1 MSIIANSPEAIALL
15 KRVGIPELIHQS
27 DSLLKG
33 DVGFDFETV
42 LPLLHTAANEYRGQ
56 GQHAEAKSVFE
67 RILRHVPSDYNVRAV
82 LADYALQS
90 HDHDTFANLLTP
102 AIPMLLEN
110 PVLHGRILGH
120 YCRHAFV
127 RHDFGSA
134 LAIYKA
140 VGSSQS
146 LLDGGDESAIAILDR
161 LELLKTL
168 AASDLVDVNLAYDQG
183 GTEPLL
189 IGALFALD
197 EYDLMTGVAQAERS
211 VTDGVGTRAV
221 QLAWV
226 AAQVAAAHRWGRGYR
241 AACRLVSRL
250 LASTRD
256 VEAATLRL
264 KASNAS
270 GPVLH
275 ALLTGAMAKD
285 VVSGYR
291 RDDLAVL
298 RRSQADFL
306 EPAAGSDDLAAS
318 LKTFGARPTLET
330 AEAVWHASYEAADF
344 ERLLAH
350 APCGRHD
357 DPLSRHA
364 SDPLHDRWHAAFEVS
379 SLGVPTDNGPAVWYF
394 ITWHAEVERLF
405 RLFGSLSRAANT
417 YVISV
422 GGSEPIERF
431 PQVSA
436 LMLAGNVNLHYRPS
450 VSWGGQKLLFQN
462 VFDILECFSART
474 NDDAVFQ
481 IICNKTYPLTGPI
494 EFATLMGQPGH
505 RAIYAKR
512 RYSVPPPAWHMEWPD
527 AVVAELPTVYN
538 QALDDVFR
546 NAKLDRFSD
555 LAKFPM
561 IYDSSDFRL
570 NMSAFNFSPR
580 AETFEGQYKGGGQQY
595 MIAGHSADMRWMSF
609 GRLTHFI
616 DLMNEAGSTYSRRM
630 HPRVMQWAHSVLVKH
645 KMRTGD
651 PFLLMS
657 RRFVDTILHNSN
669 CNELFAASD
678 LGFAPEMNFFDTIAY
693 TPEYDMGNEILHH
706 YFRTETNVGAE
717 KDIPAATFAA
727 DVQKLLFMRKMEP
740 DLSGPFIQNFAER
753 CNEERGAATSFL
765 ATSAEDPSVRAC
777 VPPTLLDLLGSDLA
791 NLRIRLRD
799 LRGTPHFLGYFGP
812 DGRLVHADGTVAD
825 GTWSVTDSSLS
836 ITFPWGTKIYEQIAT
851 DGSVLILPPS
861 EIVSVRNGWSLFM
874 EIDLADLLARRASRL
889 VLDNTLHPSAETSW
903 VASRSWEIA
912 LLASL
917 ERRDPHGYPA
927 AFSRPGVEVIDF
939 RGDAG
944 QGMALCAVDAY
955 PVLSRLH
962 SVSFADGRA
971 VWVWGRASAE
981 CRESWPT
988 ADARRPEIALSAENL
1003 VGSCRIDTIRG
1014 VENVIFLEGGVLAS
1028 ESQSLIGHWFVE
1040 SGAVWLLGLPGLMI
1054 ARATQFQR
1062 VGDVWSAS
1070 GWGWSALGKA
1080 DSFRAV
1086 WGSGE
1091 IATRH

>member
-1 MSIIANSPEAIALL
+1 LSIIANSPEAIALL
-15 KRVGIPELIHQS
+15 KSVGIPALIHQS

-33 DVGFDFETV
+33 DVDFDFATV
-42 LPLLHTAANEYRGQ
+42 LPLLHTAANQYRGE
-56 GQHAEAKSVFE
+56 GQHADAKSVFE

-82 LADYALQS
+82 LAEYALQS
-90 HDHDTFANLLTP
+90 HDHNTFTDLLTP

-110 PVLHGRILGH
+110 PVLHGAILGQ
-120 YCRHAFV
+120 YCRHAFA

-134 LAIYKA
+134 LAIYKTI
-140 VGSSQS
+140 GSSQS

-168 AASDLVDVNLAYDQG
+168 AASDLVEVNLGDAQV

-189 IGALFALD
+189 IAALFALD
-197 EYDLMTGVAQAERS
+197 EHDLMSRVAQADRS
-211 VTDGVGTRAV
+211 ATEGVGTNAV
-221 QLAWV
+221 HLAWV

-256 VEAATLRL
+256 AEAALGRL

-270 GPVLH
+270 APVLH

-285 VVSGYR
+285 EVSGPR
-291 RDDLAVL
+291 RDSLAAL
-298 RRSQADFL
+298 RRSQPNSL
-306 EPAAGSDDLAAS
+306 QPATGSAGLAAS
-318 LKTFGARPTLET
+318 LETFSARPTLTT
-330 AEAVWHASYEAADF
+330 AEAVWQASYDAADF
-344 ERLLAH
+344 GRLLAH

-357 DPLSRHA
+357 DPLSPHA
-364 SDPLHDRWHAAFEVS
+364 SDPLHDRWHAAFSVS
-379 SLGVPTDNGPAVWYF
+379 SLGVPADDGPAVWYF

-422 GGSEPIERF
+422 GGSDPIERF

-436 LMLAGNVNLHYRPS
+436 LMLAGDVHLHYRPS

-462 VFDILECFSART
+462 VFDIMECFSART
-474 NDDAVFQ
+474 EEDAVFQ
-481 IICNKTYPLTGPI
+481 IICNKTYPLAGPI
-494 EFATLMGQPGH
+494 EFAKQMGRPGH
-505 RAIYAKR
+505 REIYAKR

-527 AVVAELPTVYN
+527 AVVTELPTVYN

-580 AETFEGQYKGGGQQY
+580 AEIFEGQYKGGGQQY

-609 GRLTHFI
+609 GRLTQFI

-657 RRFVDTILHNSN
+657 RRFVDTILHNPD

-693 TPEYDMGNEILHH
+693 TPEYGMGNEILHH

-753 CNEERGAATSFL
+753 CDEERGAATSFL
-765 ATSAEDPSVRAC
+765 AASAEAPSVRAC
-777 VPPTLLDLLGSDLA
+777 VPPTLFDLLGSDLA

-799 LRGTPHFLGYFGP
+799 LRGTPHFLGHFGP
-812 DGRLVHADGTVAD
+812 DGRLVHADGTVSD
-825 GTWSVTDSSLS
+825 GTWSVTDSGLS
-836 ITFPWGTKIYEQIAT
+836 ITFPWGTKTYEQIAT
-851 DGSVLILPPS
+851 DGSLLILPPS
-861 EIVSVRNGWSLFM
+861 EIVSVRNGWSLFL
-874 EIDLADLLARRASRL
+874 EIDLGDLLARRAGRT
-889 VLDNTLHPSAETSW
+889 VLDSALQPSAETSW

-917 ERRDPHGYPA
+917 ERRDPLGYPA
-927 AFSRPGVEVIDF
+927 AFSRPGVDVIDL
-939 RGDAG
+939 RGGAG
-944 QGMALCAVDAY
+944 QEMALCAVDAY
-955 PVLSRLH
+955 PRLSRLH

-981 CRESWPT
+981 CRECWST
-988 ADARRPEIALSAENL
+988 ADARRPEISLSADDL

-1014 VENVIFLEGGVLAS
+1014 VESVTFLEGGVLAS
-1028 ESQSLIGHWFVE
+1028 ESLSPIGHWFVE

-1054 ARATQFQR
+1054 ARATQFKR
-1062 VGDVWSAS
+1062 VGGAWSAS

-1080 DSFRAV
+1080 DSFRAA
-1086 WGSGE
+1086 WGPGE
-1091 IATRH
+1091 TATRH